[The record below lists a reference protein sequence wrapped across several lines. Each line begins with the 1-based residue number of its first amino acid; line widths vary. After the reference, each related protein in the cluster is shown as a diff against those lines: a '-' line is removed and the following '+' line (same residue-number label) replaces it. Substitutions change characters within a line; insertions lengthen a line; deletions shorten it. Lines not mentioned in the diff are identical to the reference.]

1 MDVEVSTSSENS
13 YSCCL
18 DFISM
23 LANPYVLCCFFR
35 STIPQISMDP
45 AKSGCW
51 KKYWPQVFFQGRA
64 VNLGEANPNDCPS
77 KSLSQVSQVSQV
89 SQLSEVSQ
97 VSKLSQVFIPGGCP
111 VPISGPKDRRR
122 SLRTAWMFWPGAE
135 PWWRLGYEANEMRVF
150 MDQLGVWWTK
160 MGTRPRN
167 VCMCMSYIYNICR

>member
-1 MDVEVSTSSENS
+1 MDVVQSSENC
-13 YSCCL
+13 YAAW
-18 DFISM
+18 ISM
-23 LANPYVLCCFFR
+23 LANPYVLCWLLR

-51 KKYWPQVFFQGRA
+51 KNTFQVFFQGRA
-64 VNLGEANPNDCPS
+64 VNFGEANPNDCPS
-77 KSLSQVSQVSQV
+77 KWLSQVSQV
-89 SQLSEVSQ
+89 SQLSQ
-97 VSKLSQVFIPGGCP
+97 VSQVFIPGGCS

-135 PWWRLGYEANEMRVF
+135 PWWPLGYEANEMRVF